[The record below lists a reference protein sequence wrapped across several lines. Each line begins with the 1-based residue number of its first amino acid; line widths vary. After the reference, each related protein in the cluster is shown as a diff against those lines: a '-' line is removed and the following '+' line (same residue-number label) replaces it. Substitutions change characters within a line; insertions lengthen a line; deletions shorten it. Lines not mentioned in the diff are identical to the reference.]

1 MGIDATIVGQAQRDR
16 GVVHRLPRA
25 QASGLP
31 RRRHG
36 QKGLVAT
43 RRHQYDSWTDG
54 DEELRVSLVAGALI
68 LGLGLLVAALIVP
81 GQWALVA
88 IPGAVL
94 LGAGLV
100 LLLVVAWRGGRARAV
115 LDAAS
120 AERAVGLVIAV
131 IAAGAAVAV
140 VAVALARDDVAPDAL
155 ADVLWPLVVLIF
167 GLLAVAALLLRRR
180 PAAARH
186 GDPAEA
192 ETLAGPAASGAPV
205 LPDGVRG
212 ELGDARVQLQARAAL
227 LGDLALPSEPALALA
242 RFLQGP
248 LVESLAAVRSGLL
261 AAYAVAVSH
270 PQSQARI
277 ATVNRLLEHQ
287 ASLAQVLP
295 ARLDDVARRRS
306 NVEGAWSAWDAAARD
321 VAGLVVE
328 ASRFLDRVWAG
339 QPESAEQPP
348 APPAP
353 APSPPAGP

>member
-1 MGIDATIVGQAQRDR
+1 MAT
-16 GVVHRLPRA
+16 P
-25 QASGLP
+25 
-31 RRRHG
+31 
-36 QKGLVAT
+36 
-43 RRHQYDSWTDG
+43 RHQYDSWTDG
-54 DEELRVSLVAGALI
+54 DEELRVGLVAGALI

-120 AERAVGLVIAV
+120 AERAVALVLAV

-180 PAAARH
+180 PAPATRH

-192 ETLAGPAASGAPV
+192 KTLAGPAAAGAPV

-227 LGDLALPSEPALALA
+227 LGDLALPSEPALPLA

-306 NVEGAWSAWDAAARD
+306 NVEGAWAVWEAAARD

-353 APSPPAGP
+353 PAGP